1 MNPVHRRCRDYFCR
15 SSWSPLRFCQSARD
29 LVWKLARQEGWHSS
43 TSVSHVWS
51 QWIFS
56 RPAYGATLAPS
67 YRHTSIRVSRW
78 RGWPHRCTGE
88 NQGKDSHTLS
98 NQGPHPQLSLAPWS
112 LTVGVKE
119 AVDIGTSLLV
129 QWLRLYASFA
139 GGMGPTPGPGT
150 KIPHALGHSQKK
162 VYGSEN
168 IFLY

>member
-1 MNPVHRRCRDYFCR
+1 MESDC
-15 SSWSPLRFCQSARD
+15 
-29 LVWKLARQEGWHSS
+29 
-43 TSVSHVWS
+43 
-51 QWIFS
+51 
-56 RPAYGATLAPS
+56 
-67 YRHTSIRVSRW
+67 
-78 RGWPHRCTGE
+78 GE
-88 NQGKDSHTLS
+88 
-98 NQGPHPQLSLAPWS
+98 
-112 LTVGVKE
+112 VKE